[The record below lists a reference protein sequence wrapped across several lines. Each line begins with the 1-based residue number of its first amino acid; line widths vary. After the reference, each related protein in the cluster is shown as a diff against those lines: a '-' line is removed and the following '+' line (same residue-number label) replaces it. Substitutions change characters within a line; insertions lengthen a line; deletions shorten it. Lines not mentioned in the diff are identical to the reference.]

1 MLNTGFWVPV
11 VSIRPHSSVHSR
23 ELQHTMPY
31 IMKSV
36 WHPAAHLLG
45 LKTSSWWSS
54 CLLEGPT
61 SPRHW
66 FSRSCRVPTSRRE
79 RSTGPWLKRLKG
91 LDIYIPPLLTL
102 NDQQRFTIRS
112 GVLTGND
119 TRWCSASSGSPLLER
134 TDFGTRSLQLD
145 GPTYAPASRT
155 MAFTPQWQ
163 RLTIFSSEHHQIL
176 IATHFPTP
184 EGWKAEL
191 AWAPWV

>member
-1 MLNTGFWVPV
+1 VYGTVLRNAV
-11 VSIRPHSSVHSR
+11 V
-23 ELQHTMPY
+23 MPLIKVNVKHWILGTRCQY
-31 IMKSV
+31 SATQLGSLKGA
-36 WHPAAHLLG
+36 PAHDALHYEVSLA
-45 LKTSSWWSS
+45 S
-54 CLLEGPT
+54 
-61 SPRHW
+61 
-66 FSRSCRVPTSRRE
+66 SRSLAGTEDVILVVIVLARGTNFAKTLVFSFLSSADLTERE

-155 MAFTPQWQ
+155 MAFTPQC
-163 RLTIFSSEHHQIL
+163 
-176 IATHFPTP
+176 
-184 EGWKAEL
+184 
-191 AWAPWV
+191 